1 MARPSLES
9 ISSRYGQYETFGHKD
24 YEAAKKAGYSTSEI
38 KAWLDQDLNR
48 LHPNNRPG
56 GISGLYDEISSSYVD
71 PTKAVNID
79 RGSSYVPTEENWA
92 APYEPEGM
100 TPFEYDYQK
109 TLDIANIDKQIKE
122 MQLES
127 AENIT
132 KLSNMN
138 KLAVANTAVNQSIL
152 GGLVS
157 AFNF

>member
-1 MARPSLES
+1 MAQSLAD
-9 ISSRYGQYETFGHKD
+9 ISKRYGQYSTFGHKD
-24 YEAAKKAGYSTSEI
+24 YEAAKQQGYS
-38 KAWLDQDLNR
+38 DQDILKWLNADLDR
-48 LHPNNRPG
+48 LHQSNRPG
-56 GISGLYDEISSSYVD
+56 GPDGLYDEILKGAVD
-71 PTKAVNID
+71 LSKKVDID
-79 RGSSYVPTEENWA
+79 RG
-92 APYEPEGM
+92 APAQVGSGGM

-127 AENIT
+127 AENIQ

-138 KLAVANTAVNQSIL
+138 KLSVANTAVNQSIL

>member
-1 MARPSLES
+1 MARPSLKS
-9 ISSRYGQYETFGHKD
+9 ISKRYGQYETFGGKD
-24 YEAAKKAGYSTSEI
+24 YQEAKRAGYSDSEI
-38 KAWLDQDLNR
+38 KSWLDQDLNR
-48 LHPNNRPG
+48 LHPDNRPG
-56 GISGLYDEISSSYVD
+56 GVSGLYDELSSGYVD

-79 RGSSYVPTEENWA
+79 RGSSYVPTESNWA

-127 AENIT
+127 AENIQ